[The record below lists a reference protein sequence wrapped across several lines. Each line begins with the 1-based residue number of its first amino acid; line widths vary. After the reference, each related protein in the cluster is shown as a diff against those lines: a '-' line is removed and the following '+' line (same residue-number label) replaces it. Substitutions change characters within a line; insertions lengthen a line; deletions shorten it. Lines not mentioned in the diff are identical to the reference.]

1 MVPFCVLSRINL
13 AYSPDTPALSLRVS
27 EICGLFNSLC
37 ALFTTPILYFQQLA
51 DSFCKTPGVGV
62 PLHDVGRCTGAQKC
76 LSVSPLPATLT
87 HSLSRKSFPCH
98 SYANTRDMGVTA
110 APNFCSSLLSD
121 FSRHSPLSIRPLFSY
136 SCKSTFLHRFP
147 FTSLQISRRC
157 GGTPSVS
164 RHPFTQSVF
173 GEGSLVYPGRPLR
186 RAAGLFLSCYY
197 RASTLFTQSAFCE
210 GPPSTIE
217 APTHASRNQAS
228 QQPHSQTARYLSD
241 WKRYRRPHLLRGDQN
256 RCAQPP
262 RRGHPLAIQALRR
275 TGNHHSPRGFRQR
288 GGSPRGGPDR
298 HRRRQLYLW
307 RGVSR
312 SRTQLLGP
320 GIHGADR
327 GRAASESRAAG
338 MQQLQGARN
347 GGPQRFGIG
356 RFCHESKRGALLQAL
371 RLFHGLE
378 GAFRGS
384 CASAS
389 ARTTGR
395 RGRFALRRTVFGG
408 ATAGAVCSEGRD
420 ASGAAVIAIGDAR
433 AIRIQNHHT
442 RGAAGSCAPGRSSA
456 SYAHKSE
463 IPSMH
468 SPSRHARRRRFLRGY
483 VARRPALQKQK
494 TVLREHHDR
503 SRGSLLA
510 RRAIHLCARPNRL
523 RTRISRRG
531 CLSLWRGL

>member
-37 ALFTTPILYFQQLA
+37 ALFSAPILCFQQLA

-62 PLHDVGRCTGAQKC
+62 PLHDVGGCAGAQKC

-110 APNFCSSLLSD
+110 APSFCSSLLSD
-121 FSRHSPLSIRPLFSY
+121 FSRHSPVVPRHVPSALCFHTLANHFS
-136 SCKSTFLHRFP
+136 CDPFP

-157 GGTPSVS
+157 GVTPSVS

-173 GEGSLVYPGRPLR
+173 GEGSLVYPEPLR
-186 RAAGLFLSCYY
+186 RATRHFLSCYY
-197 RASTLFTQSAFCE
+197 RAGKLFTQSAFCE
-210 GPPSTIE
+210 APPSTIE
-217 APTHASRNQAS
+217 ARTHASRKQAS

-241 WKRYRRPHLLRGDQN
+241 WKRYRRPHLLRGDPN
-256 RCAQPP
+256 RGAQPP
-262 RRGHPLAIQALRR
+262 RRRHPLAIQALRR
-275 TGNHHSPRGFRQR
+275 TGGHYSLRGFRQR
-288 GGSPRGGPDR
+288 GGSARGGPAR
-298 HRRRQLYLW
+298 RGRRQLYLW

-312 SRTQLLGP
+312 SRAQFLGS
-320 GIHGADR
+320 GFRGTDR
-327 GRAASESRAAG
+327 GRTASESRAAG
-338 MQQLQGARN
+338 MQQLQNARN
-347 GGPQRFGIG
+347 DGPQRFGIG
-356 RFCHESKRGALLQAL
+356 RLCCQSQHGALLQAL
-371 RLFHGLE
+371 RLFHALE
-378 GAFRGS
+378 AACRGS
-384 CASAS
+384 CAS

-395 RGRFALRRTVFGG
+395 RSRSTLRP
-408 ATAGAVCSEGRD
+408 AVRGCPAVRAVRAKGRD
-420 ASGAAVIAIGDAR
+420 AAGTASIATGNDRAQSRGDRAPGSGA
-433 AIRIQNHHT
+433 
-442 RGAAGSCAPGRSSA
+442 SGRSPAPSA
-456 SYAHKSE
+456 HQSQIS
-463 IPSMH
+463 SVH
-468 SPSRHARRRRFLRGY
+468 SSSRHAGRDRFLRGY

-494 TVLREHHDR
+494 TVLREHYDR

-510 RRAIHLCARPNRL
+510 RRAIDLRARSNRL